1 MKILIDDANL
11 TKIQAFFDKY
21 PYDGVTT
28 NPTILSK
35 SGNPDPMDQLKK
47 IIELMPEGTDLHAQ
61 VISTET
67 DDMVREAEHMVEVLG
82 HGKVNMF
89 VKVPVTANGLKAI
102 SILSKKGINITAT
115 AVYGVMPAFMAAK
128 AGAKYLAPY
137 VNRLD
142 VLGYDGVKI
151 AIDIHTA
158 VKAAGY
164 EAEVLGASFKNS
176 QQVLDMAKAGIGSVT
191 VGSDA
196 LEKLSYNGIAE
207 DAVKVFINDF
217 ENCCGQG
224 KTMLDFE

>member
-11 TKIQAFFDKY
+11 TKIQEFFDKY

-61 VISTET
+61 VLSTET
-67 DDMVREAEHMVEVLG
+67 EDMVKEAEHMVEVLG
-82 HGKVNMF
+82 NGKINMF

-102 SILSKKGINITAT
+102 SILSQKGINVTAT